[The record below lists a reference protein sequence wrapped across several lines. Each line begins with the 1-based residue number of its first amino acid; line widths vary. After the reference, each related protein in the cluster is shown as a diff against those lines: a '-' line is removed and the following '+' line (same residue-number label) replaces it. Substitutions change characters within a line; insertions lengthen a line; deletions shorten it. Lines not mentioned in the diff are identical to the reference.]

1 MLLRLTQAII
11 LLKWIGALSKPLQ
24 NILIPNPG
32 IYGLNL
38 EASQSLLGPEWCIQ
52 ADNLV
57 FDITGRLASR
67 KGSKRVNA
75 STATE
80 NIVQMFEYIDA
91 TGATLDIVCTDTK
104 IYKISGSTLTDITG
118 TAVPTKGNWKFQN
131 FNGKCVGFQKQHD
144 PIVLSSTTG
153 SFAKISLSGTNQP
166 SVNANEVLASSGR
179 LFVIDGT
186 DVLASDSLDE
196 TTWSTVAIDLTT
208 VWLSGMDRGTALSEF
223 NGNLVVFGKNSIVI
237 YQNPWDL
244 ASTFQLVENIGGIGC
259 TIRDSVQHV
268 GGDLWFVSASGLR
281 SLGRTI
287 QEKSLPLR
295 ELSKNVRRHLVSET
309 NNEDLDR
316 VRSTY
321 SHEEGFYL
329 LSLPIT
335 QEVYCFDTR
344 GFLEDGSARVT
355 KWNVQLHCV
364 STTQSQTL
372 YMGKTGYVLTYYEYL
387 DDLLYD
393 GTGGS
398 TYSVSYHSGWTDF
411 GSELIKIP
419 KKVHTDVL
427 GASGQAITTIWAY
440 DFDDIATAE
449 SYSSTVPTATTA
461 VYGTA
466 VYGTD
471 VYGTDNTYYKAKV
484 PLTKTGQVMRYGI
497 ETTVDKNLFAIQ
509 RSNFLIK
516 TGRAA

>member
-1 MLLRLTQAII
+1 MLLRLMQVIT
-11 LLKWIGALSKPLQ
+11 LTRWTGSLSKQLQ
-24 NILIPNPG
+24 NIMISNPG

-38 EASQSLLGPEWCIQ
+38 EASQSLLGPEWCIR

-80 NIVQMFEYIDA
+80 DIVQIFEYIDA
-91 TGATLDIVCTDTK
+91 SGTTLDIVCTDTK
-104 IYKISGSTLTDITG
+104 IYKISGTSLTDITG

-131 FNGKCVGFQKQHD
+131 FNGKCVGFQKHHD
-144 PIVLSSTTG
+144 PVVLSSITG

-166 SVNANEVLASSGR
+166 SVNANEVLASFGR
-179 LFVIDGT
+179 IFVIDGT
-186 DVLASDSLDE
+186 SVLASDSLDE
-196 TTWSTVAIDLTT
+196 TGWNTVAVDLTSN
-208 VWLSGMDRGTALSEF
+208 WLYGMDVGVGLAEF
-223 NGNLVVFGKNSIVI
+223 NGNLVIFGKDSITI
-237 YQNPWDL
+237 FQNPWDL
-244 ASTFQLVENIGGIGC
+244 ASTFSQVENIGGIGC
-259 TIRDSVQHV
+259 VARDTVQQV
-268 GGDLWFVSASGLR
+268 GGDLWFLSASGIR

-287 QEKSLPLR
+287 QEKSMPLR
-295 ELSKNVRRHLVSET
+295 ELSKNVRRHLISEV

-335 QEVYCFDTR
+335 GEVYCFDTR
-344 GFLEDGSARVT
+344 GFLQDSSARVT
-355 KWNVQLHCV
+355 KWNVTYHALC
-364 STTQSQTL
+364 TTQLQKL
-372 YMGKTGYVLTYYEYL
+372 YFGAVGYVAYYYEYL
-387 DDLLYD
+387 DNYLYD

-398 TYSVSYHSGWTDF
+398 TYSVVWHSGWTDF
-411 GSELIKIP
+411 GSDLIKIP
-419 KKVHTDVL
+419 KKLHTDIL
-427 GASGQAITTIWAY
+427 GASGQTITTIWAY
-440 DFDDIATAE
+440 DFDDLATAE
-449 SYSSTVPTATTA
+449 SYSSTVPTVTTS

-471 VYGTDNTYYKAKV
+471 VYGTDNAYYKAKV

-497 ETTVDKNLFAIQ
+497 ETTVNSNLFAIQ
-509 RSNFLIK
+509 RSNILVK